1 MLKLGL
7 YIVGGMLGTPSMH
20 SHYEATQ
27 HAYPTTIEAGNLEIV
42 WVCLTSRAKHES
54 NMAAFKTSLTHL

>member
-1 MLKLGL
+1 MLQLGL

-27 HAYPTTIEAGNLEIV
+27 HAYPTTIEAET
-42 WVCLTSRAKHES
+42 WR
-54 NMAAFKTSLTHL
+54 